1 MDSSEPTV
9 AAIEGATSA
18 PALQKIEVGGDD
30 SFSSAVERIFIAIN
44 GSQQNGCKNPR
55 RITS

>member
-1 MDSSEPTV
+1 M